1 MRDDTGIVCRS
12 AGGEGTT
19 VTAVILGLLAALTN
33 SAQALINK
41 GLTER
46 YPARQLIGVL
56 YITNCLVLLP
66 FAPFVTWHFS
76 PEVWLLHVLSVAL
89 MVGTAIC
96 VWDLFAAGAASATT
110 TASAL
115 SPIAALLASALL
127 LPASVSVAQVVAAVL
142 VPVAVLWAL
151 QGAFGAMGRSGV
163 TVRVLGAAAGNGWLT
178 VASAL
183 LADQGVGVV
192 ETYVVRTGLAAVVC
206 IALFPPRRI
215 PIRAAP
221 RLLFRSLLTTLSFVC
236 ILLGVQQGS
245 PVVIQ
250 TLVATTPLFVLS
262 AEAWRSR
269 TRPPTRALAA
279 ATLVIV
285 GVAITLMG

>member
-1 MRDDTGIVCRS
+1 MN
-12 AGGEGTT
+12 A
-19 VTAVILGLLAALTN
+19 AILGLLAALTN

-56 YITNCLVLLP
+56 YVTNCLVLLP
-66 FAPFVTWHFS
+66 FAPFVTWHWS
-76 PEVWLLHVLSVAL
+76 PEVWLLHAVSVAL

-96 VWDLFAAGAASATT
+96 VWDLFASGAASATT

-115 SPIAALLASALL
+115 SPIAAVLATAVL
-127 LPASVSVAQVVAAVL
+127 LPASVSLGQVVAAVL
-142 VPVAVLWAL
+142 VPGAVLWAL
-151 QGAFGAMGRSGV
+151 QGAFGAMGRRGV
-163 TVRVLGAAAGNGWLT
+163 TIRVLGAAAGNGWLT

-192 ETYVVRTGLAAVVC
+192 ETYVVRTALAALVC
-206 IALFPPRRI
+206 LALFPPRHI
-215 PIRAAP
+215 PMRATP

-245 PVVIQ
+245 PVVVQ
-250 TLVATTPLFVLS
+250 TLVATTPLFVLA
-262 AEAWRSR
+262 AESWRAR
-269 TRPPTRALAA
+269 TRPPTRALVA

-285 GVAITLMG
+285 GVAMTLVL